1 METQRTYRLKT
12 ALWFVFLF
20 SGAMVLATWLV
31 QPALARFQA
40 TLLPDAGAAWYYWKL
55 PRPEL
60 WAGVSMWA
68 LYLMHQITVWWLIV
82 KLKNAPRP
90 AAGNIGK
97 YNVWLLAANAAFIA
111 LHLLQTALFYDAL
124 AQFMPVWSSQ
134 GSVIVMLVMMLILL
148 NSRRGLFF
156 GKRVSLPPLG
166 VSMTQKVH
174 GFYISWAV
182 VYTFWFHPMEGTLG
196 HLLGF
201 LYLFLL
207 LGQLSLARTGW
218 HTKIGWLTLLEAFV
232 ALHGAVVAI
241 LAKNGMWP
249 MFFFGFMMMF
259 VVTQVYGI
267 LKNRIA
273 IAGIT
278 ASYAALV
285 LVTYSGALGNLF
297 TGTPV
302 GWTDLHQIT
311 WIPVI
316 LYGLV
321 FALSW
326 LLAGAGAL
334 IRRRTKKPAPE
345 NNV

>member
-1 METQRTYRLKT
+1 MEQQHSYSLKST
-12 ALWFVFLF
+12 LWFVLLF
-20 SGAMVLATWLV
+20 SLLIAAATWLV
-31 QPALARFQA
+31 SPLLEPFRR

-55 PRPEL
+55 PHPAL
-60 WAGVSMWA
+60 WASVSMWV
-68 LYLMHQITVWWLIV
+68 LYLAHQIAVWCLIA
-82 KLKNAPRP
+82 KLKDAPRP
-90 AAGNIGK
+90 AAGYIGR
-97 YNVWLLAANAAFIA
+97 YNLLLLIVNAVFIA
-111 LHLLQTALFYDAL
+111 LHLLQTVLFYDAL
-124 AQFMPVWSSQ
+124 AQFVPVMSSQ

-156 GKRVSLPPLG
+156 GKRVYLPPLG
-166 VSMTQKVH
+166 VSMTQRVH
-174 GFYISWAV
+174 GYYIAWAV

-201 LYLFLL
+201 FYLFLL
-207 LGQLSLARTGW
+207 MGQLSLARTSW
-218 HTKIGWLTLLEAFV
+218 HTKIGWLTFLEAFV

-267 LKNRIA
+267 LKNRAA
-273 IAGIT
+273 IVAIT
-278 ASYAALV
+278 AGYAALA
-285 LVTYSGALGNLF
+285 LVTYSGAFRTLF

-302 GWTDLHQIT
+302 GWADIHQIT

-321 FALSW
+321 FALVW
-326 LLAGAGAL
+326 LLALVGTL
-334 IRRRTKKPAPE
+334 LRRNKQKTAQE
-345 NNV
+345 

>member
-1 METQRTYRLKT
+1 METQNTYRLKS
-12 ALWFVFLF
+12 ALWFVFGF
-20 SGAMVLATWLV
+20 SFLMVAATWLV
-31 QPALARFQA
+31 SPLLEPFRRA
-40 TLLPDAGAAWYYWKL
+40 LLPDAGAAWYYWKL

-60 WAGVSMWA
+60 WASLSMWV
-68 LYLMHQITVWWLIV
+68 LYLAHQITIWALIAR
-82 KLKNAPRP
+82 LKAEPRP
-90 AAGNIGK
+90 AAGTIGRA
-97 YNVWLLAANAAFIA
+97 NVLLLIANAAFIV
-111 LHLLQTALFYDAL
+111 LHLVQTTLFYDAL
-124 AQFMPVWSSQ
+124 AQFTPVMSSQ

-148 NSRRGLFF
+148 NARRGLFF
-156 GKRVSLPPLG
+156 GKKVALPPLG

-174 GFYISWAV
+174 GYYIAWAV
-182 VYTFWFHPMEGTLG
+182 VFTFWFHPMEGTLG

-207 LGQLSLARTGW
+207 MGQLSLARTSW
-218 HTKIGWLTLLEAFV
+218 HTKIGWLTFLEAFV

-241 LAKNGMWP
+241 QSGNGMWP

-259 VVTQVYGI
+259 IVTQVYGI

-285 LVTYSGALGNLF
+285 LVAYSGALGGWF

-302 GWTDLHQIT
+302 GWSDIHQIT

-321 FALSW
+321 FVLVW
-326 LLAGAGAL
+326 LLAGVGVL
-334 IRRRTKKPAPE
+334 LKPKNKA
-345 NNV
+345 